1 MDRCV
6 IRGVTFRL
14 SVVFAAAGLS
24 LGFVRAQD
32 DTVLVREEV
41 LGFREHFDGWNGTF
55 GADFAYTNGQA
66 RLVFEKSEGCLEPKR
81 KCPGPRRMKGA
92 IRYVLRT
99 EGGLSGDATMCL
111 RREARDHGTNV
122 YVKAKATL
130 AKDTEFTFDLDSH
143 EVYYLND
150 ISFLLKGSGQTTCL
164 RGIDAVTRETVAEAL
179 RVDVE
184 TGNPLHIVRDGK
196 DERAELVLRNPSE
209 RKLDWR
215 VHLKVEDFFGNC
227 REGDFPVSLEVGG
240 VMRRPMKEVLPK
252 GVRYVT
258 LVASA
263 AGTAATNRTTW
274 AYLDTHE
281 VTPLQPEDEV
291 RIGFNFHGMRMMEG
305 NTALGIDAAVA
316 LGAKLV
322 RTDVMHFCGVR
333 LSENVWDWA
342 RCDRYL
348 ASLTEHGIA
357 LNAIVW
363 WPEGWAQEKDA
374 EGKPLFS
381 LRPDALR
388 DYGVALGKRYGDR
401 VAYYEVGNEWDLTKP
416 NGFPYDVAVG
426 QVRVFAEGLKSVC
439 PTAKVIPCGFA
450 TDSSVRHPSKRVR
463 PMFHENLIRDVQDV
477 VDAHPVHIHSPV
489 KEFTFKVRNFLEWR
503 ERMGVRLPW
512 YANETALSSS
522 SMRPTDRALGI
533 GMWQKVLFAISRG
546 SIDYIWYNLRAT
558 GWNPDDSEQ
567 GFGVFSADW
576 HPRTGAAAF
585 AALASTFRHQAADG
599 IPYDGL
605 SRQVLRF
612 RDARGGKVRVIAGW
626 DEFAEKPM
634 RIRVKTD
641 AKTAWQVDTMGNRSA
656 VAIQGGVAVWQIS
669 TNPSALYLEDCRSAA
684 PDVADLTNEAKR
696 PVQAIVLTE
705 KANPILEFEKNRHVK
720 TDILINSYDHV
731 YEVFKAMPEHAD
743 RCWKWWGDLWVRVN
757 FARTDGRV
765 WMNINCWDDVHVP
778 DFDHPLE
785 GDAVMLRL
793 GNWKVQL
800 VGSDKRCEVKILEKP
815 KGAADPKDGWAKL
828 TFKSGYEKNY
838 FFEFDPAALGFKDE
852 IPFNIRVYDN
862 DGKGFD
868 GWMEY
873 APIDEAECPAL
884 LKL

>member
-1 MDRCV
+1 MDGCV
-6 IRGVTFRL
+6 VRGVTFRL
-14 SVVFAAAGLS
+14 IIAFAAAGLS

-41 LGFREHFDGWNGTF
+41 MGFREHFDGWNGTF
-55 GADFAYTNGQA
+55 GADFTYTNGLA
-66 RLVFEKSEGCLEPKR
+66 RLVFEKPEGRLEPKR

-92 IRYVLRT
+92 LNYVLRT
-99 EGGLSGDATMCL
+99 DGGLSGEATMCL
-111 RREARDHGTNV
+111 RRESRDHGTNV
-122 YVKAKATL
+122 FVKAKAML
-130 AKDTEFTFDLDSH
+130 AKDAEFTFDLDSR

-258 LVASA
+258 LVASV

-477 VDAHPVHIHSPV
+477 VDAHPVHIHSPA

-503 ERMGVRLPW
+503 ERMGIRLPW

-612 RDARGGKVRVIAGW
+612 RDARGGKIRVIAGW

-641 AKTAWQVDTMGNRSA
+641 AAKAFQVDTMGNRRRVEVESGI
-656 VAIQGGVAVWQIS
+656 AIWTIS
-669 TNPSALYLEDCRSAA
+669 SNPSALRLEGASFAEPLAEDASCAA
-684 PDVADLTNEAKR
+684 K
-696 PVQAIVLTE
+696 
-705 KANPILEFEKNRHVK
+705 RHVK
-720 TDILINSYDHV
+720 VILPGEEMKDRRDADILMKEYDQV

-743 RCWKWWGDLWVRVN
+743 RTWRWWGDLWVWVN
-757 FARTDGRV
+757 MAYADGKLKFK
-765 WMNINCWDDVHVP
+765 ITCWDDVHCPVSN
-778 DFDHPLE
+778 DPLT
-785 GDAVMLRL
+785 GDCAVLRL
-793 GNWKVQL
+793 GGWKLALVTTDKPFVKVL
-800 VGSDKRCEVKILEKP
+800 ESPEGMDKPPVGSWKLARQIGYYKVYEFEIAP
-815 KGAADPKDGWAKL
+815 KM
-828 TFKSGYEKNY
+828 
-838 FFEFDPAALGFKDE
+838 LGLGNE

-873 APIDEAECPAL
+873 SPMDETPQAIIRFKSQMED
-884 LKL
+884 